1 MLRVYLNKNPFYFG
15 GTKPEVVESILSDRS
30 CGRTYKEKVQMQ
42 RQKVIDVTQL
52 KA

>member
-1 MLRVYLNKNPFYFG
+1 MLRVYLNKNPFYSG

-30 CGRTYKEKVQMQ
+30 CGRTYKKVQMQ
-42 RQKVIDVTQL
+42 RQKVIDLTQL